1 MTFKRLIMLLT
12 FTGLAFALTACGPNV
27 PGQGGAAAG
36 GGQAAA
42 DGGEQAADAA
52 PELTGNRQQII
63 VWGVN
68 TLAIGSGNEEMIDAW
83 NSTHPDIEIITRSV
97 PGAPGHETQDLT
109 QLVAAIAAGDAPDV
123 AVLNA
128 PFIMEVAAR
137 GALES
142 LNDVIS
148 RTGFD
153 LSQFYEYTI
162 VNMTFE
168 DRIWGLPSG
177 VDTRMLYFN
186 KRLFEE
192 AGLDPNSPPRTWE
205 QLLDY
210 SERLTIVE
218 PNGELSQIGFIPNFG
233 NSWLYLFMLQN
244 GGQMVSD
251 DGRTV
256 TLNTPQVVEA
266 LEFMVRGYD
275 LLGGAE
281 LVNAYV
287 TAFAAQGG
295 ANHPLLT
302 GEVAMIIDG
311 NWAIGTYA
319 RFGADM
325 IDDIG
330 FTYAPTPTGTDF
342 LTWSGG
348 WAFGVPQ
355 GVRDMDA
362 AFEVMSWLVTD
373 GVLERNI
380 GLSAYNEAEGL
391 LNIPAFSASRIINAQ
406 LMDLYVNDV
415 LPDHVQSMIRFGT
428 DLLEISHALPAH
440 PLGQQLWAEHSR
452 AIDAAIYRTMTP
464 QEALDEAVARLQ
476 PEVDEFWDTF
486 AGLD

>member
-1 MTFKRLIMLLT
+1 MKMKRWMICFVTLGIIALL
-12 FTGLAFALTACGPNV
+12 AACGPNA
-27 PGQGGAAAG
+27 PGGQAG
-36 GGQAAA
+36 GGAGGAQTATAPA
-42 DGGEQAADAA
+42 DNES
-52 PELTGNRQQII
+52 RQEIV

-68 TLAIGSGNEEMIDAW
+68 TLAIGSGNEEMIYAW
-83 NSTHPDIEIITRSV
+83 NSTHPTIEIVTRSV

-137 GALES
+137 GVLEP

-148 RTGFD
+148 SSGFD
-153 LSQFYEYTI
+153 MSQFYEYTI
-162 VNMTFE
+162 VNMTFQ
-168 DRIWGLPSG
+168 DQIWGLPSG

-192 AGLDPNSPPRTWE
+192 AGLDPNRPPRTWE
-205 QLLDY
+205 ELLYY
-210 SERLTIVE
+210 SERLTIEE

-233 NSWLYLFMLQN
+233 NSWLYLFLLQT
-244 GGQMVSD
+244 GGQMISD

-256 TLNTPQVVEA
+256 TLNQPPVVEA
-266 LEFMVRGYD
+266 LDFMVRGYD

-302 GEVAMIIDG
+302 GEVAMVIDG

-325 IDDIG
+325 IEDIG
-330 FTYAPTPTGTDF
+330 FTYAPTPSGTDF

-373 GVLERNI
+373 GVLERQV
-380 GLSAYNEAEGL
+380 GLTAYNEAEGL
-391 LNIPAFSASRIINAQ
+391 LNIPVFSASRVINAQ
-406 LMDLYVNDV
+406 LSDMYVTH
-415 LPDHVQSMIRFGT
+415 LPEHVQNMINFGV

-452 AIDAAIYRTMTP
+452 AIDAAIYGTMTS

-476 PEVDEFWDTF
+476 PEVDRFWAEFE
-486 AGLD
+486 G